1 MRYESLGNLVSITSG
16 GTPSKNCPDYWCGN
30 TPWISAKEMT
40 SDIVFES
47 TLHISSEAVKFSNI
61 APANSI
67 LLLTR
72 GSGLFNEIS
81 LNWVTSEVAFNQD
94 IKCLNCEDKLLLKYL
109 YYYLK
114 STKDLQSI
122 LDVTGIGAGKFDT
135 QRIKDIQIPIYDK
148 STLMKIISVCDS
160 IYNKIYLNS
169 KINANLL
176 ELLKIQFTRVLKL
189 SNDSI
194 RLGHIAD
201 IQTGPFGSQLHQEDY
216 VKDGTPL
223 VSVENLGEFHLNR
236 KHLPGITPEDCIR
249 LSRYLMKEG
258 DIIFSRVG
266 YVDRSSYVSKMEDG
280 WMFSGSCLR
289 IRNNNPDYS
298 LYTYLFLN
306 TNLSKET
313 FKSIAVG
320 ATRPSINSSILSEF
334 EIIVPPK
341 SDVKQFNDYALK
353 LESMMTINM
362 IEIEKL
368 TILRDYLL
376 PKLMSGE
383 INVSTLEIHN

>member
-1 MRYESLGNLVSITSG
+1 LPPKSWIQCKLGEYAEITMGQS
-16 GTPSKNCPDYWCGN
+16 P
-30 TPWISAKEMT
+30 
-40 SDIVFES
+40 ES
-47 TLHISSEAVKFSNI
+47 THYSSNPEDVPFLQGNRTFGSKYPHFDTYTSKVTKLAVKNSVLLSVRAPVGDVNI
-61 APANSI
+61 APNDVCLGRGVSGLTSIDVTNEFLYYLLRNLTPVLNQNENGSTFGSINKSDLESLPI
-67 LLLTR
+67 LLPDITTR
-72 GSGLFNEIS
+72 
-81 LNWVTSEVAFNQD
+81 
-94 IKCLNCEDKLLLKYL
+94 
-109 YYYLK
+109 
-114 STKDLQSI
+114 
-122 LDVTGIGAGKFDT
+122 
-135 QRIKDIQIPIYDK
+135 
-148 STLMKIISVCDS
+148 
-160 IYNKIYLNS
+160 NKIATILSTIDS
-169 KINANLL
+169 KIEINREINANLL

-194 RLGHIAD
+194 RLGDIAD

>member
-1 MRYESLGNLVSITSG
+1 MKYEPLGDLVSITSG
-16 GTPSKNCPDYWCGN
+16 GTPSKNCPNYWCGN
-30 TPWISAKEMT
+30 IPWISAKEMT

-169 KINANLL
+169 KINANL
-176 ELLKIQFTRVLKL
+176 
-189 SNDSI
+189 
-194 RLGHIAD
+194 G
-201 IQTGPFGSQLHQEDY
+201 G
-216 VKDGTPL
+216 
-223 VSVENLGEFHLNR
+223 VSFA
-236 KHLPGITPEDCIR
+236 
-249 LSRYLMKEG
+249 S
-258 DIIFSRVG
+258 
-266 YVDRSSYVSKMEDG
+266 
-280 WMFSGSCLR
+280 
-289 IRNNNPDYS
+289 
-298 LYTYLFLN
+298 
-306 TNLSKET
+306 
-313 FKSIAVG
+313 
-320 ATRPSINSSILSEF
+320 
-334 EIIVPPK
+334 
-341 SDVKQFNDYALK
+341 
-353 LESMMTINM
+353 
-362 IEIEKL
+362 
-368 TILRDYLL
+368 
-376 PKLMSGE
+376 
-383 INVSTLEIHN
+383 

>member
-135 QRIKDIQIPIYDK
+135 QRIKDIQIPMYDK

-169 KINANLL
+169 KINANLFKQGQIIFDKFVIKGECISKSKLTDIAHFQNGLPMQKNRPPSGDGLPVLKIKELGQGFCDKSSERCRDDIDHSVLINNGDVVFSWSGSLMAKIWCGGKCGLNQHLFKVTSDKYPLWFYYYWLQHHMPDFIDIAANKATTMGHICRNHL
-176 ELLKIQFTRVLKL
+176 EEAIVTHPKQDVMNRIDSILTPLLKKQIVLMEE
-189 SNDSI
+189 S
-194 RLGHIAD
+194 
-201 IQTGPFGSQLHQEDY
+201 SQL
-216 VKDGTPL
+216 
-223 VSVENLGEFHLNR
+223 
-236 KHLPGITPEDCIR
+236 I
-249 LSRYLMKEG
+249 
-258 DIIFSRVG
+258 
-266 YVDRSSYVSKMEDG
+266 
-280 WMFSGSCLR
+280 
-289 IRNNNPDYS
+289 
-298 LYTYLFLN
+298 
-306 TNLSKET
+306 
-313 FKSIAVG
+313 SI
-320 ATRPSINSSILSEF
+320 
-334 EIIVPPK
+334 
-341 SDVKQFNDYALK
+341 
-353 LESMMTINM
+353 
-362 IEIEKL
+362 
-368 TILRDYLL
+368 RDYLL

-383 INVSTLEIHN
+383 IDISQLDLVD

>member
-1 MRYESLGNLVSITSG
+1 MPPKSWIQCKLGEYAEITMGQS
-16 GTPSKNCPDYWCGN
+16 P
-30 TPWISAKEMT
+30 
-40 SDIVFES
+40 ES
-47 TLHISSEAVKFSNI
+47 THYSSNPEDVPFLQGNRTFGSKYPHFDTYTSKVTKLAVKNSVLLSVRAPVGDVNI
-61 APANSI
+61 APNDVCLGRGVSGLTSIDVTNEFLYYLLRNLTPVLNQNENGSTFGSINKSDLESLPI
-67 LLLTR
+67 LLPDITTR
-72 GSGLFNEIS
+72 
-81 LNWVTSEVAFNQD
+81 
-94 IKCLNCEDKLLLKYL
+94 
-109 YYYLK
+109 
-114 STKDLQSI
+114 
-122 LDVTGIGAGKFDT
+122 
-135 QRIKDIQIPIYDK
+135 
-148 STLMKIISVCDS
+148 
-160 IYNKIYLNS
+160 NKIATILSTIDS
-169 KINANLL
+169 KIEINREINANLL

-194 RLGHIAD
+194 RLGDIAD

>member
-194 RLGHIAD
+194 RLGDIAD